1 MAPQILYDSESDFY
15 GDDDIVAELQAR
27 VDDFD
32 VHEWHQ
38 AHQDRARLSPMPAR
52 KKLKTA
58 SKLHNPYAGVP
69 YAWQLTETID
79 DFLSR
84 LPPATTEASGEVPW
98 IFVCNPYISR
108 KARPDAQS
116 RSSRGNEDEAPEEEG
131 TQLARAVEGG
141 TERLHILTSF
151 LGGLELTAKT
161 KTVKTREANKERKAA
176 VEDVLKL
183 AHACRVRSGK
193 WMLFCDPEVVNEVW
207 GLVAKATANNELGIA
222 AKVAPRSDDTGRK
235 ERLICV
241 YTADFRDMADVT
253 RVLRG
258 LQDLGVVET
267 MKKAIYYKPDAFT
280 YIGIAGGNSWGLKAS
295 IYNSNEVTAQI

>member
-1 MAPQILYDSESDFY
+1 MAPPASYDSESDFY
-15 GDDDIVAELQAR
+15 GDDEIVAELQSR

-32 VHEWHQ
+32 VQQWHQ
-38 AHQDRARLSPMPAR
+38 THHAQTHLRPMPAR
-52 KKLKTA
+52 KNLQTV
-58 SKLHNPYAGVP
+58 SKLHNPYAGIP

-84 LPPATTEASGEVPW
+84 LPPATTEASEEVPW
-98 IFVCNPYISR
+98 IFVCNPYIPR
-108 KARPDAQS
+108 KARAEAQNQ
-116 RSSRGNEDEAPEEEG
+116 RIRGNEDEAPEEEG
-131 TQLARAVEGG
+131 TQLGTAVEGG
-141 TERLHILTSF
+141 TERLHILTNF
-151 LGGLELTAKT
+151 LMGLERTNKAKG
-161 KTVKTREANKERKAA
+161 VKTREANKERKAA
-176 VEDVLKL
+176 VEDILKL
-183 AHACRVRSGK
+183 AHACRVRAGK

-235 ERLICV
+235 ERLICI
-241 YTADFRDMADVT
+241 YTADFRDMPDVT

-258 LQDLGVVET
+258 LQELGVVET

-295 IYNSNEVTAQI
+295 IYNSIDMAT